1 MEKLT
6 GLIAAPFTP
15 FDEQGNLATEQVA
28 KMAAL
33 YRRNR
38 VRGAFIAGS
47 TGEGSAL
54 SLAEKE
60 ALMAAWGDT
69 KRAYPELKLIYML
82 GGTCIKDMQYLA
94 GKAKELGMDG
104 ISILCP
110 YYFKPASVAALVD
123 FCSQVASTA
132 PDLPFYYYHIPV
144 LSGGHFSMTRFLEL
158 AAETIPNLAGIKY
171 SNLDIMEF
179 QACLAYKNGK
189 YDMLWGSDEALLS
202 GLAAG
207 AKGAVGSTYNY
218 AAPLYHKIIKA
229 FNDGNHEEAWR
240 QQLLSVR
247 TVELLV
253 KYGGSGAGKAF
264 MKLIGLDCGWF
275 RPPVGRPDA
284 AGLEGLRTELEA
296 LGFFDFCS
304 TIGDLDAVKL

>member
-15 FDEQGNLATEQVA
+15 FNEQGDLAMEQIA

-33 YRRNR
+33 YRRNG

-60 ALMAAWGDT
+60 ALMAAWGNM
-69 KRAYPELKLIYML
+69 KEKYPDLKLIFML
-82 GGTCIKDMQYLA
+82 GGTCLKDMQYLA
-94 GKAKELGMDG
+94 RKAGSLGMDAVA
-104 ISILCP
+104 ILCP
-110 YYFKPASVAALVD
+110 YYFKPASVSGLVD
-123 FCSQVASTA
+123 FCSQVASAA

-158 AAETIPNLAGIKY
+158 AEDQIPNLAGIKY
-171 SNLDIMEF
+171 SHLDIMEF

-189 YDMLWGSDEALLS
+189 YDLLWGSDEALLS

-207 AKGAVGSTYNY
+207 ARGAVGSTYNY

-229 FNDGNHEEAWR
+229 FNEGKQEEAWN

-247 TVELLV
+247 MVELLV

-275 RPPVGRPDA
+275 RPPVGHPDGA
-284 AGLEGLRTELEA
+284 AVEKLRSELEA

-304 TIGDLDAVKL
+304 TVGDLNVVTP